1 MAEIRLQYRWVPS
14 ALEPLPS
21 LTHEGPWCRDAV
33 PTGYKLE
40 QRSFTA
46 VVQMGFSL
54 GQWKR
59 HPETKRRIMIAGSG
73 ATLLDEGPPDATQS
87 LWQVRASDF
96 QGMGKSSAMGQE
108 PTHTIRPASCPMPTH
123 RSEFPPGYSS
133 AGCFPAEPASA
144 SPDTYME
151 SGAIPLVKLMP
162 SSRKNSHPE
171 RSPLDP
177 AHISRRLCCNAQV
190 GRPGPGAELSP
201 SGVIARRNRDD
212 PQGSRVLR
220 KIILPGAVALSTISS
235 GVGL

>member
-54 GQWKR
+54 GQWQR
-59 HPETKRRIMIAGSG
+59 HPETKRRIMAAGSG
-73 ATLLDEGPPDATQS
+73 ATFLDEGPLDATQS

-108 PTHTIRPASCPMPTH
+108 PTHTIRHLARCRPIAVSFHGLLPSRARFRFAGYVHGIRSNPFSSSSCFRLSMP
-123 RSEFPPGYSS
+123 RPE
-133 AGCFPAEPASA
+133 
-144 SPDTYME
+144 
-151 SGAIPLVKLMP
+151 
-162 SSRKNSHPE
+162 NSHTE

-177 AHISRRLCCNAQV
+177 AHISRRLAAM
-190 GRPGPGAELSP
+190 PKSA
-201 SGVIARRNRDD
+201 
-212 PQGSRVLR
+212 
-220 KIILPGAVALSTISS
+220 AL
-235 GVGL
+235 GQ